1 MSYLRKFEFGD
12 ILLNNMIANPQYQ
25 VTWYSGSA
33 YINNQRYAG
42 INTPTGTINLFE
54 INAGRDGN
62 NIPKIYPFQVKDGT
76 NKSFSS
82 ISVKTYKTSSYGT
95 QLKGK
100 YPLTASV
107 QREYIRPGTLASTYD
122 VNGNPTD
129 GGLSQE
135 TYFSRRKRIIALKNT
150 LDFYRPL
157 SNSYQYS
164 GSLVSGALSLVSI
177 PSIMYGSEIKK
188 GSVSLKVYF
197 TGSLI
202 DEAKDHRKNGEL
214 VSTKGNTSGSVVGI
228 VLYNEG
234 FMILNNTTTV
244 NNYAYDD
251 YRGTR
256 TLEPFN
262 WTYFG
267 AFSSGSIKSQ
277 TVQNPTGSFVSSS
290 LYTIDFKGQTE
301 TPVITMF
308 AHAPAGQFNN
318 SQNPTWVSSSTP
330 YWRDKILY
338 NTSSYS
344 ENNETAIKNTVK
356 SPYCD
361 HEADFEKQ
369 VFVNEIG
376 IYDEDKNLL
385 GVAKLANP
393 VLKKESDTFTFK
405 LRLDL

>member
-1 MSYLRKFEFGD
+1 MSYLRKFDTGD

-33 YINNQRYAG
+33 YINNRRYAG
-42 INTPTGTINLFE
+42 VNTPTGTINLFE

-76 NKSFSS
+76 NKSFQS
-82 ISVKTYKTSSYGT
+82 ISEKTYKTSSYGT
-95 QLKGK
+95 KLRGK

-107 QREYIRPGTLASTYD
+107 DREYIRAGTLAETYD
-122 VNGNPTD
+122 VDGNPSD

-135 TYFSRRKRIIALKNT
+135 TYFSRRKRVIALKNT
-150 LDFYRPL
+150 LDFYKPL

-177 PSIMYGSEIKK
+177 PSIMYGSNIEK

-267 AFSSGSIKSQ
+267 AFSSGSIKSETIQ
-277 TVQNPTGSFVSSS
+277 SPTGSFVSSS

-308 AHAPAGQFNN
+308 AHAPPGEVNN
-318 SQNPTWVSSSTP
+318 SQNLTWVSASTVH
-330 YWRDKILY
+330 WKDKVIY
-338 NTSSYS
+338 NSSSYA
-344 ENNETAIKNTVK
+344 EDTETSIKNTIK
-356 SPYCD
+356 SQYCD

-369 VFVNEIG
+369 VFINEIG
-376 IYDEDKNLL
+376 IYDKDKNLL

-393 VLKKESDTFTFK
+393 VLKKETDTFTFK
-405 LRLDL
+405 LRMDL